1 VITVQAVAHLP
12 EVSLSFPRKIRNGTT
27 LDGDDFMNNR
37 YHVPAIERAFRI
49 IENLAGSEGPKR
61 LSELSSVLKIP
72 KTTVLMIL
80 TTLEN
85 LGYSLKTEDGKYQLS
100 TKFVELGSKGLG
112 LKELVQHDL
121 ESLAEEVKLT
131 VHFSALQEW
140 ENVIVSKVNGPGFIQ
155 FSTFE
160 GKRQAF
166 HATSSG
172 KSIIAYLSQAEV
184 DALFPDKELRS
195 FTSNTITD
203 IATLVNEL
211 VTVRKNGY
219 AIEDQEEEI
228 GVRCLG
234 APIFNASGRIIGAV
248 SVTGIISEIPLTSIQ
263 SVAKKVKKTAD
274 KISRKLGYI
283 QKMLD

>member
-1 VITVQAVAHLP
+1 
-12 EVSLSFPRKIRNGTT
+12 
-27 LDGDDFMNNR
+27 MNNR
-37 YHVPAIERAFRI
+37 YHVPAIDRAFRI
-49 IENLAGSEGPKR
+49 IEYLAGSEGPKR
-61 LSELSSVLKIP
+61 LSELSSDLKIP

-80 TTLEN
+80 TTLEH
-85 LGYSLKTEDGKYQLS
+85 LGYALKMEGGKYQLS

-112 LKELVQHDL
+112 LKELAQHDL

-131 VHFSALQEW
+131 VHYSALQDR

-172 KSIIAYLSQAEV
+172 KSILAYLSQAEV
-184 DALFPDKELRS
+184 DALFPDKELKS

-203 IATLVNEL
+203 ITTLANEL
-211 VTVRKNGY
+211 ATVRKNGY
-219 AIEDQEEEI
+219 GIEDQEEEM
-228 GVRCLG
+228 GVRCVG

-248 SVTGIISEIPLTSIQ
+248 SVTGIISELPLTLIQ
-263 SVAKKVKKTAD
+263 SVAIKVKKTAD
-274 KISRKLGYI
+274 AISRKLGYT
-283 QKMLD
+283 QKMLG